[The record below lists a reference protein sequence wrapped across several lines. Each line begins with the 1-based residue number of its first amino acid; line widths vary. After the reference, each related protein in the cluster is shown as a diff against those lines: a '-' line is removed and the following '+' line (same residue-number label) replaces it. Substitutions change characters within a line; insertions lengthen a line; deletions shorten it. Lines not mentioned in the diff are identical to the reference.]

1 MKNFKDFRKVGFNLA
16 FGVAVGT
23 YVGTLVNGFIQGVLE
38 HVVGEKSNGEDKP
51 TENKVEDQ
59 KESSGN

>member
-1 MKNFKDFRKVGFNLA
+1 MKNFRDFRKVGFNLA

-38 HVVGEKSNGEDKP
+38 HVLDGKSKCEDKP
-51 TENKVEDQ
+51 AENKVEENQ
-59 KESSGN
+59 K